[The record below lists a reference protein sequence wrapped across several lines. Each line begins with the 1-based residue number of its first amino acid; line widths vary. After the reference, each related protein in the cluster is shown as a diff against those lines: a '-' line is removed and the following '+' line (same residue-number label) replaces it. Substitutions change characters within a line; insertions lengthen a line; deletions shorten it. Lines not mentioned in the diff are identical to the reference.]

1 MSFDCEISLRSG
13 ISRLRQVLSAMF
25 LGPGRRSGRI
35 FGFLILASSGVFAAD
50 LPTVEEAL
58 VLAFPG
64 AEMSRESLF
73 LTAGQLET
81 VAQESGVDG
90 QRALATRF
98 RIRIGGQ
105 VVGWGYLD
113 THRVRTLPETL
124 VVVIDQAGR
133 VRRVEVVAF
142 REPQDYL
149 PPWRWYGQFDDR
161 RLDDDLELKRG
172 IRPMTGATLS
182 ARAATDA
189 VRRVLAVHAVVQ
201 GAAP

>member
-1 MSFDCEISLRSG
+1 MFFECENSSISG
-13 ISRLRQVLSAMF
+13 ISGLWWLLSAMF
-25 LGPGRRSGRI
+25 GRSRCRCERVFVI
-35 FGFLILASSGVFAAD
+35 LILASSGVFAAD
-50 LPTVEEAL
+50 LPTVEQTL

-64 AEMSRESLF
+64 AEISRESLF
-73 LTAGQLET
+73 LTAGNLET
-81 VAQESGVDG
+81 VARESGVEG

-98 RIRIGGQ
+98 TIRIEGQ

-113 THRVRTLPETL
+113 THRVRTLQETL
-124 VVVIDQAGR
+124 VVVIDQAER

-142 REPQDYL
+142 KEPPDYL
-149 PPWRWYGQFDDR
+149 PPGRWYRQFDGR
-161 RLDDDLELKRG
+161 RLDDELGLKSG

-201 GAAP
+201 GGAR